1 MMPKKNSSGLI
12 RIFSCC
18 NIPPIF
24 ASNNKLILHVAD
36 KELVFKQI
44 FEANS
49 KKIYH
54 LCYGYTGD
62 DDAANDLLQETFL
75 KVWQNLDKFRNQA
88 MISTWIYRIAV
99 NTCLTY
105 LRSEKRQAKEELTPQ
120 IAETKMEEVSDKNEQ
135 VTLLYKCISKLEESE
150 RIIITMVLDEMP
162 YPEIAEISGISEG
175 NLRVKIFRIKQKLT
189 ELYNQYERL

>member
-1 MMPKKNSSGLI
+1 MV
-12 RIFSCC
+12 
-18 NIPPIF
+18 
-24 ASNNKLILHVAD
+24 AS
-36 KELVFKQI
+36 KEAAFRKI

-62 DDAANDLLQETFL
+62 SDAANDLLQETFL
-75 KVWQNLDKFRNQA
+75 KVWQNLEKFRNQA

-105 LRSEKRQAKEELTPQ
+105 LRSEKRQAKDELTDQ
-120 IAETKMEEVSDKNEQ
+120 LVETRAEEFSEKNEQ
-135 VTLLYKCISKLEESE
+135 VALLYKCISKLEESE

-162 YPEIAEISGISEG
+162 YAEIADISGISEG
-175 NLRVKIFRIKQKLT
+175 NLRVKIHRIKQKLT
-189 ELYNQYERL
+189 ELYNHHERL

>member
-1 MMPKKNSSGLI
+1 
-12 RIFSCC
+12 
-18 NIPPIF
+18 
-24 ASNNKLILHVAD
+24 VAE
-36 KELVFKQI
+36 KEIVFKQI

-49 KKIYH
+49 KKIFH

-105 LRSEKRQAKEELTPQ
+105 LRSEKRQAKDELTPL
-120 IAETKMEEVSDKNEQ
+120 IAETKIEEVSEKTEQ
-135 VTLLYKCISKLEESE
+135 VALLYKCISKLEESE
-150 RIIITMVLDEMP
+150 RIIITMVLDELP